1 MEIILFNIFQLLQS
15 YRLVRFVFVDE
26 WHALSQKHKGKN

>member
-1 MEIILFNIFQLLQS
+1 MEIILFNVFQLLQS
-15 YRLVRFVFVDE
+15 YLVRFVFVDE